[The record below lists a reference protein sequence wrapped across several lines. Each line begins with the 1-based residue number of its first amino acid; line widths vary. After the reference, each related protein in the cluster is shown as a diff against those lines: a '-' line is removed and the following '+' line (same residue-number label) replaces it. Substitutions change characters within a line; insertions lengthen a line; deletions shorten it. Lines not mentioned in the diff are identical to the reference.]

1 MFNLGFNNKYK
12 IVHICN
18 ELGENV
24 IGGAGTYLMK
34 YIDISTR
41 IWDLCMWILIIENQS
56 SL

>member
-24 IGGAGTYLMK
+24 IGGAGTYLNEI
-34 YIDISTR
+34 Y
-41 IWDLCMWILIIENQS
+41 
-56 SL
+56 